1 MTHTAIFV
9 GLDVSKAQ
17 LDVAVHIPAA
27 VWRVDNDPEG
37 IQDLVT
43 RLTALAPT
51 CIVLE
56 ATGGLELAAA
66 LALYTAGL
74 PVAIVNPQRTR
85 AFARALGQLAKTD
98 ALDAR
103 VLAHYAAAVQ
113 PALSRLP
120 TATER
125 QLTALVRRRQQLL
138 DMRTQEINRLK
149 SAGPNLDDQLRKHI
163 AWLTSEIKA
172 VEIQTTDLVQA
183 SPLYR
188 EKDTVLQSFQ
198 GVGQLT
204 SHKLLAEIPELGTI
218 NRKQIAALV
227 GLAPLNRDSGTQ
239 RGLRSIRGGRARART
254 LLYMPTLTAIRCNPV
269 IQAFYQRLRNKGK
282 PAKVALTACMRK
294 MLVILNAMLRKME
307 PWEPNYAK
315 A

>member
-1 MTHTAIFV
+1 MTQTAVFV
-9 GLDVSKAQ
+9 GIDVSKAQ
-17 LDVAVHIPAA
+17 LDVAVHEPAA
-27 VWRVDNDPEG
+27 VWQVGNHPDG
-37 IQDLVT
+37 IRDLVA
-43 RLTALAPT
+43 RLQTLTPT

-66 LALYTAGL
+66 TALYTAGL
-74 PVAIVNPQRTR
+74 SVAIVNPQRTR
-85 AFARALGQLAKTD
+85 AFARALGQLVKTD
-98 ALDAR
+98 ALDAS

-120 TATER
+120 TATEQ
-125 QLTALVRRRQQLL
+125 QLTALVRRRQQLVA
-138 DMRTQEINRLK
+138 MRTQEVNRLK
-149 SAGPNLDDQLRKHI
+149 SAGPNLEDQLRKHI
-163 AWLTSEIKA
+163 AWLTQEIKA
-172 VEIQTTDLVQA
+172 LETQTTDLVAA

-188 EKDTVLQSFQ
+188 EKDAVLQSFQ

-227 GLAPLNRDSGTQ
+227 GLAPLNRDSGKP
-239 RGLRSIRGGRARART
+239 RGTRSIRGGRARART

-269 IQAFYQRLRNKGK
+269 IQAFYQRLLHKGK
-282 PAKVALTACMRK
+282 SAKVALTACMRK

-307 PWEPNYAK
+307 PWSPQEAPA
-315 A
+315 

>member
-1 MTHTAIFV
+1 MTHTATFV
-9 GLDVSKAQ
+9 GIDVSKAQ
-17 LDVAVHIPAA
+17 LDIAMHASPDAWAVSNAA
-27 VWRVDNDPEG
+27 AG

-43 RLTALAPT
+43 RLKALAPA

-66 LALYTAGL
+66 TALYTAGL

-98 ALDAR
+98 ALDAS

-120 TATER
+120 TATEQ
-125 QLTALVRRRQQLL
+125 QLPALVRRRRQLVA
-138 DMRTQEINRLK
+138 MRTQEINRLK
-149 SAGPNLDDQLRKHI
+149 SAGPKLDDQLRKHI
-163 AWLTSEIKA
+163 AWLTSEIEA
-172 VEIQTTDLVQA
+172 LETQTTDLVQA

-198 GVGQLT
+198 GIGQLT
-204 SHKLLAEIPELGTI
+204 AHKLLAEIPELGQI

-227 GLAPLNRDSGTQ
+227 GLAPLNRDSGKL
-239 RGLRSIRGGRARART
+239 RGTRSIQGGRANART

-269 IQAFYQRLRNKGK
+269 IQAFYQRLRDKGK

-294 MLVILNAMLRKME
+294 VLVILNAMIHNMT
-307 PWEPNYAK
+307 PWSPQEAK
-315 A
+315 V

>member
-1 MTHTAIFV
+1 MTHTATFV
-9 GLDVSKAQ
+9 GIDVSKAQ
-17 LDVAVHIPAA
+17 LDIAMYASPDAWAVSNAA
-27 VWRVDNDPEG
+27 AG

-43 RLTALAPT
+43 RLKALAPA

-66 LALYTAGL
+66 TALYTAGL

-98 ALDAR
+98 ALDAS

-120 TATER
+120 TATEQ
-125 QLTALVRRRQQLL
+125 QLPALVRRRRQLVA
-138 DMRTQEINRLK
+138 MRTQEINRLK
-149 SAGPNLDDQLRKHI
+149 SAGPKLDDQLRKHI
-163 AWLTSEIKA
+163 AWLTSEIEA
-172 VEIQTTDLVQA
+172 LETQTTDLVQA

-198 GVGQLT
+198 GIGQLT
-204 SHKLLAEIPELGTI
+204 AHKLLAEIPELGQI

-227 GLAPLNRDSGTQ
+227 GLAPLNRDSGKL
-239 RGLRSIRGGRARART
+239 RGTRSIQGGRANART

-269 IQAFYQRLRNKGK
+269 IQAFYQRLRDKGK

-294 MLVILNAMLRKME
+294 VLVILNAMIHNMT
-307 PWEPNYAK
+307 PWSPQEAK
-315 A
+315 V

>member
-1 MTHTAIFV
+1 MTHADVFV
-9 GLDVSKAQ
+9 GIDVSKAQ
-17 LDVAVHIPAA
+17 LDVAVHVPAA
-27 VWRVDNDPEG
+27 AWQVGNDPDG

-43 RLTALAPT
+43 RLKALTPA

-66 LALYTAGL
+66 TALYTAGL

-98 ALDAR
+98 ALDASG
-103 VLAHYAAAVQ
+103 LAHYAAAVQ

-120 TATER
+120 TATE
-125 QLTALVRRRQQLL
+125 QELTALVRRRRQLVA
-138 DMRTQEINRLK
+138 MRTQEINRLK
-149 SAGPNLDDQLRKHI
+149 SAGPKLDDQLRKHI
-163 AWLTSEIKA
+163 AWLTQEIEA
-172 VEIQTTDLVQA
+172 LETQTTDLVQA

-198 GVGQLT
+198 GIGQLT
-204 SHKLLAEIPELGTI
+204 SHKLLAEIPELGQI

-227 GLAPLNRDSGTQ
+227 GLAPMNQDSGKK
-239 RGLRSIRGGRARART
+239 RGTRSIQGGRANART

-269 IQAFYQRLRNKGK
+269 IQAFYQRLRDKGK

-294 MLVILNAMLRKME
+294 VLVILNSMVRKME
-307 PWEPNYAK
+307 LWAPREAQ

>member
-1 MTHTAIFV
+1 MTHTATFV
-9 GLDVSKAQ
+9 GIDVSKAQ
-17 LDVAVHIPAA
+17 LDIAMYASPDAWAVSNAA
-27 VWRVDNDPEG
+27 AG

-43 RLTALAPT
+43 RLKALAPA

-66 LALYTAGL
+66 TALYTAGL

-98 ALDAR
+98 ALDAS

-120 TATER
+120 TATEQ
-125 QLTALVRRRQQLL
+125 QLTALVRRRRQLVA
-138 DMRTQEINRLK
+138 MRTQEINRLK
-149 SAGPNLDDQLRKHI
+149 SAGPKLDDQLRKHI
-163 AWLTSEIKA
+163 AWLTSEIEA
-172 VEIQTTDLVQA
+172 LETQTTDLVQA

-198 GVGQLT
+198 GIGQLT
-204 SHKLLAEIPELGTI
+204 AHKLLAEIPELGQI

-227 GLAPLNRDSGTQ
+227 GLAPLNRDSGKL
-239 RGLRSIRGGRARART
+239 RGTRSIQGGRANART

-269 IQAFYQRLRNKGK
+269 IQAFYQRLRDKGK

-294 MLVILNAMLRKME
+294 VLVILNAMIHNMT
-307 PWEPNYAK
+307 PWSPQEAK
-315 A
+315 V